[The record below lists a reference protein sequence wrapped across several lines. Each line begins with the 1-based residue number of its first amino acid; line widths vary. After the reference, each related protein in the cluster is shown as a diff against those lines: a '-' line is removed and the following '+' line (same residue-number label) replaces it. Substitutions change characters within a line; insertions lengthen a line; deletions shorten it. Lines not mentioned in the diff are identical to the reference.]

1 MEEAVLG
8 GTDFNIHKLM
18 INNQDKTEWKKSS
31 PLKTYSKKTT
41 PTNDGKSRY
50 GRSHKPRLSGDFLST
65 DKKVSQYLRI
75 DVDNQMHYF
84 KASPYAVQKTP
95 IKSPPVGTPGKR
107 GRKPKALTLLKQE
120 NRLSHNLSDFNVKT
134 SHPVSNIHDIE
145 APVPTS
151 TETLPL
157 PDQLIVPKDEQ
168 YSDSEEYINDG
179 DWNVGDLAW
188 ACVGG
193 FPYWPCAITKDPI
206 EHCFKKIKIL
216 GKNRQPKECIHVR
229 FFGDKGRRS
238 WIMATHILPFHGL
251 DSFLSLAEETCT
263 AVVKKK
269 DPRLYRSFTVLPSVR
284 KAWQAAVS
292 EAESLIESPRHERV
306 MYFMNLYPSPPP
318 GTELPGG
325 GELVKPEP
333 KKRGR
338 KRKSELPV
346 TPVAEKKIKYEPI
359 NETPEPASATTEAV
373 APSSPTPEVAIKK
386 EPVTPVKEMPQTDG
400 IFSPST
406 TPQSQPVTKMET
418 ETPSAVNSQEA
429 VKSAGESINKPKSE
443 TKSGPP
449 TGKKRGRPP
458 GTRKKS
464 SEDDFDFTPLKR
476 KYIKKSLND
485 LRLREN
491 RTKKKMFNFD
501 MKKMKKMRDPAYE
514 VFYEKNFDRVSDEN
528 PELSEEDID
537 KFIEKMWKEVK
548 EKQLTFKARSR
559 DGAERG
565 CSDSGGDSKSET
577 SSRSDSPPPLILPS
591 VKTVFKRGISLFS
604 GVKGEKVCQICFK
617 GGDVLKCR
625 GPCGQQFHMACAAK
639 LSGQPYIKEEEMK
652 TEEIIVKK
660 KRGRPRKSLPPPLN
674 NSVDSP
680 NIKPAENNNEDIKPV
695 ISHNADVKPILEDDS
710 VKPIKENG
718 DDETIKPV
726 IDNNSISTVE
736 SVANSCIAELEEQ
749 LQKNIPSAKST
760 LQNDSCTETKIDE
773 ADAKANNNSDNR
785 LDNNSEIANVE
796 NTDLEPTSNDK
807 GDADLSDKSVKEPDQ
822 ESLDLNLGLDLNDE
836 ESINNKDKEGQ
847 EDMDSTNG
855 NDSKV
860 DIAETNES
868 IEEELRNSE
877 YNSKADDS
885 SDNKSALENNDE
897 VTVNSVSSC
906 DSSSKDSS
914 DVPKAEAIEI
924 ARKDN
929 LKLLGTLRGDSFE
942 SESSNN
948 NMLVVDDSSADDR
961 LMIEES
967 PDDDGEAQDSSS
979 EVNDGTTIKDRENIP
994 SENCEEIKEQI
1005 EKPPSPVLNMPIIDF
1020 ADITDNDQNEPILIN
1035 QDSKDTSAPISNGS
1049 ELYSTKA
1056 PSDTGLL
1063 EENATEELTAPS
1075 VSSLIDDADSKT
1087 EQNGKENTSQEEK
1100 VSSQEEKDSSQEEK
1114 DSSQEEKGSSQEDKG
1129 SSQEEKESSSS
1140 EEISNKVSKPSK
1152 REEKEN
1158 IKRYSKG
1165 GKSMKGSGKDDGET
1179 SAKSSDTDSDKT
1191 KNKGWMCNTCV
1202 EGKVGPC
1209 FICAKDEGDRLRCG
1223 YCGKVYHLKCAKE
1236 WPQSQISETAKGRL
1250 IFHCPQHVCHT
1261 CISDNPS
1268 SVCARFTNDRLVRCV
1283 KCPSTYHY
1291 GNYCIPAGSEILSI
1305 SQLIC
1310 PKHYVPNR
1318 KGLHH
1323 VNASWCF
1330 ICAIG
1335 GSLICCDLCP
1345 NSFHAECLKMSPP
1358 EGAFICEDCET
1369 GRYPLFGEIVWVKLG
1384 TYRWWPA
1391 KILYPQEVPENINQL
1406 AHTSGEFA
1414 VEFFGTHDY
1423 YWVNRGRV
1431 FLYHEGDGCKIVSK
1445 SRVDE
1450 LFTRGVQEASEAFLK
1465 WSEERANREA
1475 TSRPSMKPPKYV
1487 KILSNRFYGNVN
1499 KIQDSKENVA
1509 TTCDCDPS
1517 KPNPCGPESD
1527 CINRLLMVECNP
1539 QVCPAGENC
1548 CNQNFEKKNY
1558 PNLVPYKTQTRGWGL
1573 KTLDPIP
1580 KGGFIIEYVGEM
1592 IDEEEYRKRM
1602 ATMQQ
1607 NKDENFYF
1615 LTIDK
1620 DRMLDAGPKGNV
1632 ARFMNHSCDP
1642 NCETQKWTV
1651 NGDTRV
1657 GLFALEDIKAG
1668 TELVFNYNLETI
1680 GNTKVECKCGASNCA
1695 GYIGAKNLSKPNS
1708 NKPKNRDGEDKK
1720 SVAKKKKRK
1729 SNKASNKHTED
1740 TCFTCGNGGE
1750 LLLCDDATCPK
1761 AYHLSCLGLT
1771 KHPAGGWVCPWH
1783 QCSVCSATKVQR
1795 CTLCINSYCSEHAEG
1810 NISLNRN
1817 HGLLCFSHNLSDSG
1831 SDWSAASD
1839 DEDSNKTKSATR
1851 KYSRSK
1857 IVNGHAD

>member
-8 GTDFNIHKLM
+8 GPDFNIHKLM

-95 IKSPPVGTPGKR
+95 MKSPPIGTASKR

-120 NRLSHNLSDFNVKT
+120 NRLSNNLSDFNVKT
-134 SHPVSNIHDIE
+134 SHPVSNINDIE

-168 YSDSEEYINDG
+168 YSDSEECINDG

-193 FPYWPCAITKDPI
+193 FPYWPCAITKDPV
-206 EHCFKKIKIL
+206 ELCFKKVKIL

-229 FFGDKGRRS
+229 FFGDRGRRS

-292 EAESLIESPRHERV
+292 EAESLMESPRHERV

-318 GTELPGG
+318 EKELPG
-325 GELVKPEP
+325 EIVKPEP

-338 KRKSELPV
+338 KRKSELPA
-346 TPVAEKKIKYEPI
+346 PPIAEKKIKYEPI
-359 NETPEPASATTEAV
+359 DETLGLVSATTQAV
-373 APSSPTPEVAIKK
+373 PPSLEVPPTPATEATIKK
-386 EPVTPVKEMPQTDG
+386 EPVTPVKESPRTEG
-400 IFSPST
+400 IST
-406 TPQSQPVTKMET
+406 PAATPQVQLRTKMET
-418 ETPSAVNSQEA
+418 DVVTPVKTVNSRES
-429 VKSAGESINKPKSE
+429 VTSVEGESTTKPKSE
-443 TKSGPP
+443 PKSSPP

-458 GTRKKS
+458 GRRKKS

-476 KYIKKSLND
+476 KYIKKSSND

-491 RTKKKMFNFD
+491 RTKKKTFNFD
-501 MKKMKKMRDPAYE
+501 MKKMKKLRDPAYE
-514 VFYEKNFDRVSDEN
+514 IFYEKNFDRVSDEN

-548 EKQLTFKARSR
+548 EKQSTFKARSR

-565 CSDSGGDSKSET
+565 CSDSGRDSNSET

-604 GVKGEKVCQICFK
+604 GVKSEKVCQICFK

-625 GPCGQQFHMACAAK
+625 GPCNQQYHIACAAK
-639 LSGQPYIKEEEMK
+639 PSDQPLIKEEEIK
-652 TEEIIVKK
+652 KEEIVKK
-660 KRGRPRKSLPPPLN
+660 KRGRPRKSLPLPLN
-674 NSVDSP
+674 NTINSP
-680 NIKPAENNNEDIKPV
+680 DIKPVENNNEDIKPA
-695 ISHNADVKPILEDDS
+695 INHDNDVNPVLDNGDS
-710 VKPIKENG
+710 VKSPVENG
-718 DDETIKPV
+718 KVEDIKPV
-726 IDNNSISTVE
+726 IDKNGISTVE
-736 SVANSCIAELEEQ
+736 SIANSCIAELEEQ
-749 LQKNIPSAKST
+749 LQKNAP
-760 LQNDSCTETKIDE
+760 CTKFAIVNGSSNE
-773 ADAKANNNSDNR
+773 NNSDQNISKVNSF
-785 LDNNSEIANVE
+785 DTSSANKVDDNSELTNMEITNSEA
-796 NTDLEPTSNDK
+796 TLNDN
-807 GDADLSDKSVKEPDQ
+807 GDTDLSDKSVKEPDQ
-822 ESLDLNLGLDLNDE
+822 ESLDLNLGIDLNEE
-836 ESINNKDKEGQ
+836 ESTNQGEEQ
-847 EDMDSTNG
+847 DMNSSNS

-860 DIAETNES
+860 DVAETNES

-877 YNSKADDS
+877 FIPKVDDS
-885 SDNKSALENNDE
+885 LDKSAVESNDE

-906 DSSSKDSS
+906 DSLSKDSS

-967 PDDDGEAQDSSS
+967 PVSETQDSSS
-979 EVNDGTTIKDRENIP
+979 DVNNETNVKEKI
-994 SENCEEIKEQI
+994 SSANCEEEA
-1005 EKPPSPVLNMPIIDF
+1005 EKSSATLLDMPIIDF
-1020 ADITDNDQNEPILIN
+1020 TDITENDQNEPILIT
-1035 QDSKDTSAPISNGS
+1035 QDNKDNSVPIGS
-1049 ELYSTKA
+1049 GDSLYSTQA
-1056 PSDTGLL
+1056 ASDSSLPK
-1063 EENATEELTAPS
+1063 NASEIEGMIETPP
-1075 VSSLIDDADSKT
+1075 VSSPIDVSDSKA
-1087 EQNGKENTSQEEK
+1087 EESEKENIIQEEK
-1100 VSSQEEKDSSQEEK
+1100 G
-1114 DSSQEEKGSSQEDKG
+1114 SSQEEKGSSQEEKGSSQEEKG

-1140 EEISNKVSKPSK
+1140 EEISNKASKPSK
-1152 REEKEN
+1152 KEEKEN
-1158 IKRYSKG
+1158 VRKYSKA
-1165 GKSMKGSGKDDGET
+1165 GKVKGSGKESKDDGET
-1179 SAKSSDTDSDKT
+1179 SAKNSDTDSDKT
-1191 KNKGWMCNTCV
+1191 KNKGWMCSTCT

-1209 FICAKDEGDRLRCG
+1209 FICAKDEGDRSRCG
-1223 YCGKVYHLKCAKE
+1223 YCGKVYHLKCARE

-1250 IFHCPQHVCHT
+1250 VFHCPQHACHT

-1268 SVCARFTNDRLVRCV
+1268 TVCARFTNDRLVRCV

-1305 SQLIC
+1305 SQIIC
-1310 PKHYVPNR
+1310 PKHYVPHR

-1330 ICAIG
+1330 ICAIAQPIAG

-1345 NSFHAECLKMSPP
+1345 NSFHAECLKISPP

-1431 FLYHEGDGCKIVSK
+1431 FLYHEGDGCKVVSK

-1450 LFTRGVQEASEAFLK
+1450 LFTRGVQEASEAFVK

-1475 TSRPSMKPPKYV
+1475 TSRPSMKPPKFV
-1487 KILSNRFYGNVN
+1487 KIQSNRFYGNVN
-1499 KIQDSKENVA
+1499 KIIDSKENVA
-1509 TTCDCDPS
+1509 TTCDCNPTEAD
-1517 KPNPCGPESD
+1517 PCGPESD

-1558 PNLVPYKTQTRGWGL
+1558 PNLTPYKTETRGWGL

-1592 IDEEEYRKRM
+1592 IDEEEYRKRL

-1695 GYIGAKNLSKPNS
+1695 GYIGAKNLSKPNN
-1708 NKPKNRDGEDKK
+1708 NKPKNGTEDKK
-1720 SVAKKKKRK
+1720 SVVKKKKRK
-1729 SNKASNKHTED
+1729 STKANKHTED
-1740 TCFTCGNGGE
+1740 SCFTCGNGGE

-1810 NISLNRN
+1810 NISLSRN

-1839 DEDSNKTKSATR
+1839 DEDSSKVKSASR